1 MSAGRTDRP
10 CNLKKLQYLWRGGWS
25 CRWST
30 YYFALLLFSLFNKL
44 MPLHVV
50 DEEEEEG
57 EEEEE
62 EGSGSVGGEAEVVEE
77 SVEGDM
83 EVEGIVEEG

>member
-1 MSAGRTDRP
+1 
-10 CNLKKLQYLWRGGWS
+10 
-25 CRWST
+25 
-30 YYFALLLFSLFNKL
+30 

-50 DEEEEEG
+50 AEEVEEE

-62 EGSGSVGGEAEVVEE
+62 EGSGSVGGEAEVVEL
-77 SVEGDM
+77 VEGDM